1 MSLRQRSEVQEVL
14 RPPRL
19 RPPRLG
25 RRRLRRLA
33 ARRIALPPARRRG
46 IPIAAAGLAFG
57 CGGEGASA
65 DAAAAPASVAA
76 AAPEAADSAS
86 EPDPSAAYAVDAV
99 DVALLEY
106 AIGMPS
112 RLPAGPTMLRLSNQG
127 FEMHNL
133 KFVEAA
139 SGELLW
145 ETETDV
151 NTGEV
156 RLVEIDLAPGS
167 YTVLCDVAGHDSRG
181 MLTTLTVEASP
192 AP

>member
-1 MSLRQRSEVQEVL
+1 MSLRQRPEVQEVL

-19 RPPRLG
+19 RSPTAG
-25 RRRLRRLA
+25 
-33 ARRIALPPARRRG
+33 RIAPS
-46 IPIAAAGLAFG
+46 AAGRPGIFVAAVLAFG
-57 CGGEGASA
+57 CGGEGEPA
-65 DAAAAPASVAA
+65 DAAADPARAA
-76 AAPEAADSAS
+76 AGGSAS
-86 EPDPSAAYAVDAV
+86 EPDLSAVYAADAV

-112 RLPAGPTMLRLSNQG
+112 RLPAGPTVLRLSNQG

-133 KFVEAA
+133 KLVDPA
-139 SGELLW
+139 SGEVLW

-156 RLVEIDLAPGS
+156 RLVELELSPGS
-167 YTVLCDVAGHDSRG
+167 YTVVCDVAGHDSRG
-181 MLTTLTVEASP
+181 MLMTLTVEASP

>member
-1 MSLRQRSEVQEVL
+1 MSLRQRPEVQEVL

-19 RPPRLG
+19 RSPTAG
-25 RRRLRRLA
+25 RIALSA
-33 ARRIALPPARRRG
+33 ARRRAIFAVAPV
-46 IPIAAAGLAFG
+46 LAFG
-57 CGGEGASA
+57 CSGEGEPA
-65 DAAAAPASVAA
+65 DAAADPARAA
-76 AAPEAADSAS
+76 AATDAAGSAS
-86 EPDPSAAYAVDAV
+86 EPDLSAVYAADAV

-112 RLPAGPTMLRLSNQG
+112 RLPAGPTVLRLSNQG

-133 KFVEAA
+133 KLVDPA
-139 SGELLW
+139 SGEVLW

-156 RLVEIDLAPGS
+156 RLVELELSPGS
-167 YTVLCDVAGHDSRG
+167 YTVVCDVAGHDSRG
-181 MLTTLTVEASP
+181 MLMTLTVEASP

>member
-1 MSLRQRSEVQEVL
+1 MP

-19 RPPRLG
+19 RPPT
-25 RRRLRRLA
+25 
-33 ARRIALPPARRRG
+33 ARRIVLPAARRRG
-46 IPIAAAGLAFG
+46 VPVAAAALAFG
-57 CGGEGASA
+57 CGGEGEPS
-65 DAAAAPASVAA
+65 DAAAHRAGVSAD
-76 AAPEAADSAS
+76 PEAADAAS
-86 EPDPSAAYAVDAV
+86 EPDPSVVYAAEAV

-112 RLPAGPTMLRLSNQG
+112 RLPAGPTVFRLSNQG

-133 KFVEAA
+133 KLVDPA

-145 ETETDV
+145 ETGEDV

-156 RLVEIDLAPGS
+156 RLVEVDLAPGS

-181 MLTTLTVEASP
+181 MLMTLTVEASP

>member
-1 MSLRQRSEVQEVL
+1 MSLRQRPEVQEVL

-19 RPPRLG
+19 R
-25 RRRLRRLA
+25 LA
-33 ARRIALPPARRRG
+33 TARRIAPSAARRRG
-46 IPIAAAGLAFG
+46 VFTAVAAFAFG
-57 CGGEGASA
+57 CGGEGEAA
-65 DAAAAPASVAA
+65 DAAAAPASATAVS
-76 AAPEAADSAS
+76 EATDSAS
-86 EPDPSAAYAVDAV
+86 EPDPSAVYAAEAV

-112 RLPAGPTMLRLSNQG
+112 RLPAGPTVLRLSNQG

-133 KFVEAA
+133 KLVDPA

-145 ETETDV
+145 ETEADV

-156 RLVEIDLAPGS
+156 RLVEVDLTPGT
-167 YTVLCDVAGHDSRG
+167 YTMLCDVAGHDSRG
-181 MLTTLTVEASP
+181 MLMTLTVEASP